1 MDTSLRRRR
10 SERQDPDFQDVDQAQ
25 ALEAETE
32 DPASSEGP
40 AEAHLFWSERAKAEV
55 ELQRARPQS
64 LREARKLPEVKVD
77 EVVLEPDYDL
87 GPGGKGRGASPVLE
101 SEVVRAASGRA
112 DGHSRNKVD
121 GVQRG
126 QELFLEQAQHSRGFK
141 DSLAQGPK
149 QATKQTE
156 PVDLLSMSPMKMTS
170 EGINNPRLQ
179 PPTIPEMEGPFS
191 LPERENQS
199 PKPSAILDVETAGH
213 VPMLQHGATERRQS
227 GVQDLSNSGVPASEV
242 GEFSRIGGPRMMLGN
257 SAGSTLQEFSSTTGV
272 GASEGKVLNRSH
284 LELDSGTARV
294 GNERAESVSEG
305 TARRSIPLSPEAQK
319 PQKSSAYEIPDPSEQ
334 HFEIVRLQSLVEHLH
349 DRLEK
354 AEAERSTR
362 GSRSFGSASSGRRV
376 EELELKGQRVNFQ
389 SEEGY
394 PLPPEPPRQS
404 SLDMD
409 FGTSVHSPMVFP
421 GDMVPSMDFGLH
433 SFTGFLRWTLDFILL
448 RVLDLSTSL
457 CLPVVNGS
465 LVLEPV
471 DFVPPPP
478 PQWTSPLV
486 AAPPI
491 PGAYNPNNPTALGD
505 WIAVVQPMISSLSD
519 TGSVWWG
526 YTYQAANQAYVRWL
540 STSPLERLS
549 IQKEFDQV
557 NLVQPQH
564 TLLEQRCVTLILQ
577 AIPDAVRVDVAAS
590 TLSEAAKLLRQWTQW
605 RMRLKQLHAAEPDT
619 TLLVKGLDDLTGRV
633 LQKHSA
639 SLFRLATFRERLGV
653 DYQPTSDAVSELC
666 RMMQAEVEHLMHSTD
681 DNPVKDEVPG
691 RGDDAKKQRL
701 QRLQT
706 SPSTPK
712 AKTSPAGPKTPG
724 AGMKPCRSW
733 LTAGGCAYGSSC
745 QFFHDQDEEKMRG
758 RCFSCSA
765 EDHWAD
771 SCPVKARLKAEA
783 KAANEDTGDGNAAIN
798 AEILSVLRSIKTKAL
813 RLSAVSN
820 PTGYGLLDSGA
831 SASLRQA
838 SPQEI
843 QESRPVSVSLAV
855 GEAVMHVNS
864 AGTLLVRESVH
875 PILPMHALP
884 LLGCEINWTDRG
896 IHVRHPGLG
905 ILPVRLKD
913 GTPELPEF
921 LVLRLIGEYERFL
934 LRRETSRAVSQQLWQ
949 RSVGQEE
956 VGLSSL
962 REWVAA
968 HVEADSLRL
977 VSPTFDPSCVPFNR
991 RTRRQLFDP
1000 QVPTLVHLFAGK
1012 QRWRHSVGQVLE
1024 VDISR
1029 GSDLLSD
1036 DVFGMLLRAATLGV
1050 IDGVVC
1056 GPPSRTFNPEALA
1069 SSSNGLK
1076 FRGEEGD
1083 ARFGFSDLSPADRAL
1098 VDRDTL
1104 LFLRSLLLTLVA
1116 SCAKEKFFNCLE
1128 MPESSTA
1135 WEWPE
1140 YENVSVCLGGWTASF
1155 DQGTLGHPCSK
1166 ATAVYT
1172 SSFQLYESLHELK
1185 LPPEVIEA
1193 PAPNFYGKEWAPGL
1207 VSRVLR
1213 AWDDYCC
1220 VSFERLQAHTREREG
1235 LLLNLCQEATVA
1247 KMSPEVWERHCQAD
1261 HLPYRD
1267 DCPIC
1272 IQGASRDRS
1281 HFTKHPHLFEL
1292 SSDVA
1297 GAYHK
1302 GRDFGGACRYFV
1314 IFTIRAPVKSDK
1326 KEWRD
1331 KSSEIAFQEKV
1342 DEAKAQDKED
1352 PHASLIY
1359 QPVHVTGEPLKGDAE
1374 QPSRVKNRRD
1384 RSPRRDPDA
1393 GPAFRVARLFSNS
1406 GGSPSATEAFSPC
1419 DTFCKQ
1425 VILEGNSVSTGQLA
1439 NAIRLYVQ
1447 DKKAIN
1453 RIAKRPLAGNQKDES
1468 SGATLPPWFWSSGAW
1483 VFSAKVGI
1491 TNTVHECPWLTRLLA
1506 VSLFHRTGQKFASV
1520 GFVIN
1525 IESEVHRDSHNSLE
1539 SMNVVWNVGQ
1549 GSGSL
1554 EICGHEMPLPP
1565 NAWLSFP
1572 PRDLHKSGSWEGDKI
1587 LVLGY
1592 TPRSLERLTSSD
1604 LLSLRWVNMPIQDIE
1619 PLQAPPASGE
1629 FSPGDGLSKL
1639 LPAECDSGD
1648 EEVDLPT
1655 EESWSQVAQGYEL
1668 MHQAVTH
1675 FLKSLQRSVVGA
1687 SSEGPVD
1694 PITLQAMREA
1704 SSLRNELGWHLE
1716 LARLYGCDKP
1726 VSSSSWRVC
1735 AAAPAVEH
1743 LESQPL
1749 LHTRIVSN
1757 EEVREKL
1764 HEWRDAMKAECDS
1777 LISKGAVELVADSQ
1791 VEKWILDGEDVEI
1804 LPGRGVATEKPPV
1817 TPGSTKRNKYRAVIC
1832 GNFQKWSEERAAESF
1847 YAGGADSL
1855 SIRTALRWA
1864 GMRKHGGSGTD
1875 VKTAFLNAPLDEQEA
1890 EYLICNPPKVLYAAG
1905 VIPRG
1910 YKWRVHGALY
1920 GLQTSPRAWSRLRDK
1935 TCRVLTWTVD
1945 GENRHLQQCVADPN
1959 IWLVKSPCGETVALM
1974 CWYVDDLL
1982 VLGPWSERSAL
1993 LEKIKATWECSAFT
2007 HTEDGPV
2014 EYCGLE
2020 ISESA
2025 DGLLIGQTK
2034 YIKELLKRHN
2044 VQGSAKSPCA
2054 AWSANFDDGESRDD
2068 PVDPVA
2074 VKAAQ
2079 SITGELLW
2087 LSVRARPE
2095 LSFPVSRMA
2104 QLTTKRPNDA
2114 ISIGQGV
2121 LRFLNSSPSQCI
2133 VYGPPPGDCGTSQ
2146 QYPRPVVETT
2156 LHAFAD
2162 ASFGPSSGRSHQ
2174 GLLVCWAG
2182 APLHWESGRQTL
2194 TALSTAES
2202 ELISYVCVVQA
2213 AEDAEAVEA
2222 LIGEIFPEPL
2232 TRSLFGDNS
2241 SAISIV
2247 SGPPTSWRS
2256 RHLRLRSHALPERIE
2271 NGVWTVYHLS
2281 GLLMPADILTKA
2293 MTASKFGDMLPFLG
2307 VKNPSEDYR
2316 LQLAAVLACCALLL
2330 KGQGSPEPE
2339 GWGWVIMYLVVVIL
2353 AYEGFR
2359 SFLRRFLGL
2368 VAYVFPG
2375 LGARFPGVLDVHS
2388 SPVQGTTQPP
2398 AASAPP
2404 SSSTQLPAPGARLPR
2419 DPSSSIGA
2427 RLPGGAA
2434 SPARSTPNLRS
2445 IGVNTN
2451 PEDYAPLPP
2460 VLPAA
2465 PAAAYRHPIDLDILC
2480 FQSES
2485 GYLRLQRRGGDLQG
2499 KRGGSRTLFS
2509 VSRGSAFEDQELV
2522 LFGQAVGMFLTIEA
2536 DGSIGASVSRRSL
2549 LCEWL
2554 TSGSEEQRSEALEA
2568 PEAEAATE
2576 GLRNRLPKSEAAE
2589 AEPESAK
2596 PEEKA
2601 PVPGE
2606 PTVFEDAGG
2615 LNESL
2620 EPEAF
2625 WAKELQNA
2633 PIFELNFPPLHPLD
2647 AYLTREVGRA
2657 HRVLSGQFVP
2667 EVVLAAWVLLLCRY
2681 SRAEEVLLLVSQGSP
2696 VALRLASLEQL
2707 SLQQAADAYRNRLA
2721 DARSCWAD
2729 VPSDI
2734 LKCRVGFLFG
2744 PAATDLDWTAPCGQG
2759 RLMLQ
2764 LQCELQAEGL
2774 TCTLVF
2780 EQGLLSTASATR
2792 ALEHLEAL
2800 LSAELSL
2807 PAGSLEVCNET
2818 EQWMLL
2824 DWSDQRSERYLDSGK
2839 CIHHF
2844 FQEQASTA
2852 PSRTAIIE
2860 DSESLTYAQLAA
2872 EAGQVASELLSADVT
2887 TDSLVPLMSHRCTE
2901 MVIAI
2906 FGILFAGGG
2915 YVPLDTKWPDDR
2927 VMEVISQ
2934 CAPRAVCAGP
2944 GFAVRLQSLV
2954 KELSTCSIL
2963 DIKRRQSKSLSVS
2976 VPMRV
2981 GSEPNSTNAVYC
2993 FFTSGSSGKPKGVV
3007 VEHRG
3012 LVHRILWFQDRWQ
3025 MQPGECGILKHSYTF
3040 GLSEWEIFWPL
3051 SVGGT
3056 LVLCRPDGEKDMEYL
3071 WQLSEQYRV
3080 RTQVFVPSVLR
3091 ALLEYAELEFEDQ
3104 QVKLW
3109 PDLKAAITCGEA
3121 LPPSLA
3127 QQFFDFLPHATLD
3140 NLYGPTEGEMT
3151 VWRLPMG
3158 RILQSMPIG
3167 EPMEG
3172 SRILICSSGGLA
3184 GVGEPGEIYFGG
3196 DFIARGYLGMPE
3208 LTEEKFVLDR
3218 FLGAEGTK
3226 LYASGDLARWRESGI
3241 LDFLGR
3247 ADFQVK
3253 LRGFRIEL
3261 GEIEEAL
3268 RAAGAKNS
3276 VCIVVGQG
3284 TQQRLVAYVI
3294 MPGGDQA
3301 TLRAACTSRLP
3312 AYMVPAQVVFLEA
3325 MPRTASGKIDRKA
3338 LPAPPEPQGESEEA
3352 VLVVEPRDSLEE
3364 RIREIW
3370 AKVLDR
3376 APESLSVEAD
3386 WPLVGGNS
3394 LLAGKATSLLRKE
3407 LGVQLPGTAMYT
3419 NSTIAKLALLASKLG
3434 ATVSGDEPKPVETNQ
3449 EAVPGKQRY
3458 QAQSARSPSALCAQ
3472 FLVAV
3477 AGNLLGDNFAWMIR
3491 WLLAWVVYQAY
3502 GRSCL
3507 ILCLPGLLAAL
3518 LVLEAAVCIAL
3529 KQLIVGRL
3537 EPGRYPLFGKTYFL
3551 WLFQR
3556 HLVEKCRDRI
3566 SEFISGTCLLVHF
3579 YRALGA
3585 DIGERVDLNDPELEE
3600 PDLVSIGSDVSVNH
3614 ARICAAGLMDGELIL
3629 GAVKVQS
3636 RSCVMPRAM
3645 LVMGTDVP
3653 SGSEVSPLA
3662 STSGWMGAVG
3672 AVCPLQS
3679 SKIERV
3685 TTQDYLRLAVGLP
3698 WLLFLHSAAIIPTI
3712 YALEMLW
3719 AVTGGNWI
3727 FWLLSPLVYRHG
3739 FALTFFLLTVLQKR
3753 ALVGRL
3759 LPGPTPEEGSW
3770 AWHKEAFRTWLHEQA
3785 VCARSFD
3792 DAMDPFVGT
3801 EVLSIMYRMLGSKI
3815 GRRVQMDTVYVAEH
3829 DCFTVEDDV
3838 VFGSVVSAHC
3848 AGAAG
3853 RQEVKLLRGAN
3864 VLDHGVL
3871 MPGTFVG
3878 ERAVLGSASLAPA
3891 DSYFPPDSINTG
3903 QVGGKPVRLRFQT
3916 STEEQ
3921 VVTEWEAMRR
3931 LNSDEFFWGFNFGVI
3946 AAAIVCS
3953 PVPIYQC
3960 LLTCLLGWKTWA
3972 SYGPFLAFLSF
3983 PFAYAFISLVVLSIN
3998 YILKWR
4004 IIGKYEEGDY
4014 TFFSNYHL
4022 SWTVMMIL
4030 SGVMEDAVDAL
4041 QGTEFLVWYY
4051 RLMGAKVG
4059 QNCCLF
4065 GLALEYD
4072 LLTMGDGCC
4081 VGWECDTTCH
4091 TVENMVIKLAPT
4103 VLESYTSM
4111 LPHSMVSP
4119 GAVLHEGAVVLENS
4133 QVLKGEQVPA
4143 DECWAGL
4150 PASSCGPVGALPI
4163 ETVQEDEK
4171 ADEIQ
4176 QEAQG
4181 EAPAEVQSL
4190 PEGLE
4195 ALSDGAVVALAGQ
4208 TFLVEKLKTGDILL
4222 FVFEEDGKSLSGH
4235 LRVRATGRA
4244 DFAGRRGPAARFFAS
4259 KGSSAATVCLQTV
4272 GTGMCLHFD
4281 EASQLFFGDTNPGDL
4296 VVKQI
4301 SQASTIKLSQEVL
4314 QQRRRQEANLLVQE
4328 RRRKAAYALQSSTAR
4343 ETFSHGRAQRGRR
4356 GSWPLDFEGRSCDV
4370 VGREV
4375 LARPAALKMVLE
4387 RAEAM
4392 QMDGES
4398 WMLPVGCEVEVK
4410 WHRQVRM
4417 LRPPSCP
4424 PGVWRG
4430 RQVAGFWHP
4439 RAKAQPRR
4447 SSI

>member
-10 SERQDPDFQDVDQAQ
+10 SERQEPDAPDAAQ
-25 ALEAETE
+25 AEALAAIPEK
-32 DPASSEGP
+32 DSEGP
-40 AEAHLFWSERAKAEV
+40 PRAEISESHPFWSERAKAEV
-55 ELQRARPQS
+55 ELQKARPKS
-64 LREARKLPEVKVD
+64 LNEAKKTPEVKVD
-77 EVVLEPDYDL
+77 EDVLEPSYEMEF
-87 GPGGKGRGASPVLE
+87 GGKGKGDPST
-101 SEVVRAASGRA
+101 SEVVRAASGLA
-112 DGHSRNKVD
+112 DSHGA
-121 GVQRG
+121 RG
-126 QELFLEQAQHSRGFK
+126 RGGLFQEPTGESRGLLFGK
-141 DSLAQGPK
+141 PGSSGPP
-149 QATKQTE
+149 E
-156 PVDLLSMSPMKMTS
+156 PTDWMSMSPMKLEQSLKIMMDGKSLKTS
-170 EGINNPRLQ
+170 TNE
-179 PPTIPEMEGPFS
+179 PPADRRSMPELETGWRTVPEEVSELSGGQQVRNFS
-191 LPERENQS
+191 
-199 PKPSAILDVETAGH
+199 
-213 VPMLQHGATERRQS
+213 
-227 GVQDLSNSGVPASEV
+227 ASEV
-242 GEFSRIGGPRMMLGN
+242 LDPRV
-257 SAGSTLQEFSSTTGV
+257 V
-272 GASEGKVLNRSH
+272 GASRGILQ
-284 LELDSGTARV
+284 DSGAGSSNQGTPEVSTTV
-294 GNERAESVSEG
+294 GDGASERHCKEVYPSFSG
-305 TARRSIPLSPEAQK
+305 SPE
-319 PQKSSAYEIPDPSEQ
+319 IPE
-334 HFEIVRLQSLVEHLH
+334 E
-349 DRLEK
+349 
-354 AEAERSTR
+354 
-362 GSRSFGSASSGRRV
+362 FGLR
-376 EELELKGQRVNFQ
+376 
-389 SEEGY
+389 EGY
-394 PLPPEPPRQS
+394 PLPPVPPLPFASEGWSSWNVSDPLHSTHDLVILGQEPPRQS

-409 FGTSVHSPMVFP
+409 FGPSVHSPMAFP

-433 SFTGFLRWTLDFILL
+433 SFTGFLRWTLDFILP

-457 CLPVVNGS
+457 CLP
-465 LVLEPV
+465 
-471 DFVPPPP
+471 
-478 PQWTSPLV
+478 
-486 AAPPI
+486 
-491 PGAYNPNNPTALGD
+491 AYNPSNPTALGD

-564 TLLEQRCVTLILQ
+564 ALLEQRCVTLILQ
-577 AIPDAVRVDVAAS
+577 AIPDAVRVDIVASRHLSVAGMIFRLMTVFQPGGASERSTMLRFLVTPKAAS

-619 TLLVKGLDDLTGRV
+619 TLLVKGLDVLTGKV

-712 AKTSPAGPKTPG
+712 AKTSPAGPKSPG

-733 LTAGGCAYGSSC
+733 LTAGGCTYGSSC
-745 QFFHDQDEEKMRG
+745 QFYHDQDEEKMRG
-758 RCFSCSA
+758 RCFCCSA

-783 KAANEDTGDGNAAIN
+783 KAANEAEAAAPSQGDGNAAIN

-855 GEAVMHVNS
+855 GEALMHVNS
-864 AGTLLVRESVH
+864 AGNLLVRESVQ
-875 PILPMHALP
+875 PILPMHALR

-921 LVLRLIGEYERFL
+921 LVLRLIAEYERFL

-968 HVEADSLRL
+968 HVAADSCSESELQLIVKTLFPGLPERL
-977 VSPTFDPSCVPFNR
+977 ASQVAVSPTFDPSCVPFNR

-1083 ARFGFSDLSPADRAL
+1083 DRFGFSDLSPSDRAL

-1104 LFLRSLLLTLVA
+1104 LFLRSLLLTFVA

-1128 MPESSTA
+1128 MPETSTA

-1193 PAPNFYGKEWAPGL
+1193 PASNFYGKEWAPGL

-1261 HLPYRD
+1261 HLPYRN

-1297 GAYHK
+1297 GPYHK

-1314 IFTIRAPVKSDK
+1314 IFTIRVPVKSDK

-1359 QPVHVTGEPLKGDAE
+1359 QP
-1374 QPSRVKNRRD
+1374 QPSRVKVYTKLGDDFLEEPSSAVGVSSTPGEDDDSALPVSFEVKSPHKPPPLQPEGSDSDDGQEFVTLVWAEPLKTRQSFNVQLAIMRAVARLRAFGIPCFRFHSDRAREYLSDSLERFLAEQGIHSTRTAPEDHPSNGAAEVAIREVKRAARRALLSANLPSCHWPTAVRHAGEVMWRKGLVRLGGAARSLLAYGTPVEARKRLRHRDVWMSRTRSGVLIGPAPQTLSSYLVLFEDDTVCITSAVYPVDYRPRPPSEPAEPPLRPKPLSGSSTGAFLPTPHYRHGSKGPSVRVTLQGPSLPAAGGMSAIADFSDFYGSGEFSRRSFSESEDSLKAGSDGPVDFLSDSSDFPQTAGMPEVPQQEFSTLQGVCEDPAASDEVFSSEDRRESGEDSCSESPGEIAETREADDAPGMPPTNLGEGSRGPGEPCGHRVLRFVGPNPQRMPEANPAPGGRNVQGINRRVLQISFAYMSPDQWAAVCYLEEEEFERQMSDFTRFLDPGDPVDGDTEIPFLLLRGTLRNHRWDRYPTMEYQDADGRRAPLFEEPPSPLAVPGPIDPPHIRALRVKDEASSSSGSYSASSSQGYPPPMRAEASCTADRPGQGYSSPMPAEAPAVPDPSGSVSSFSSGSLDVSATGPVSSSSGNTSTVDTYSTLQSSIAEWTIDPPSNPLCHMLQSGAPLSPYIIQIGLQGCVEVLENDDDLEKTLHYAIRGFQSEQRGGRMLPNALEPKVGWIVVGAMIARWLEDNPESASGYDVPERVKAIALGIATSTVPEAPAPSMYDFWLKKLDHNDRADVNVPTPRWDRRYAVLSDREAERLQRGRPVDEPASGWNELDLQSFGCLVHTMHNPEHAFMIGLFVLRGRNWTTMPEVRMIWDHRHTNAPVPYVFGYQPGGLNDQNTEYELDLLGVVETERVVDFEGEPNRRAYLYRAIRYGQPPQWFLIESNMIWQDRFRSSEETGRNPVPNPQGPPPFENRRD

-1393 GPAFRVARLFSNS
+1393 GPAFRVARLFSSS

-1419 DTFCKQ
+1419 ETFCKQ
-1425 VILEGNSVSTGQLA
+1425 VLLEGHPVSTGQLA

-1447 DKKAIN
+1447 DKKAVN
-1453 RIAKRPLAGNQKDES
+1453 RIAKRPLAGNQKDEA

-1506 VSLFHRTGQKFASV
+1506 VSLFHRTGHCFASV
-1520 GFVIN
+1520 GFVVN
-1525 IESEVHRDSHNSLE
+1525 IESEIHRDSHNSLE

-1554 EICGHEMPLPP
+1554 EVRGQEMPLPP

-1592 TPRSLERLTSSD
+1592 TPRSLEKLTSSD
-1604 LLSLRWVNMPIQDIE
+1604 LLSLRWVNMPIQDLE
-1619 PLQAPPASGE
+1619 PLSSSSVIGE
-1629 FSPGDGLSKL
+1629 PSPGDGVSKL
-1639 LPAECDSGD
+1639 LPDECDSG
-1648 EEVDLPT
+1648 EEEADLPA
-1655 EESWSQVAQGYEL
+1655 EESWSQVTQGYEQ

-1716 LARLYGCDKP
+1716 LARLYGCDEP

-1735 AAAPAVEH
+1735 AAAPAAEH

-1817 TPGSTKRNKYRAVIC
+1817 APGSTKRNKYRAVIC

-2068 PVDPVA
+2068 PVDPEA

-2104 QLTTKRPNDA
+2104 QLTTKRPKDA
-2114 ISIGQGV
+2114 LSIGQGV

-2133 VYGPPPGDCGTSQ
+2133 VYGPPPGDCGASQ

-2213 AEDAEAVEA
+2213 AEAVEA

-2256 RHLRLRSHALPERIE
+2256 RHLRLRSHALRERIE

-2307 VKNPSEDYR
+2307 VKNPSEDCR
-2316 LQLAAVLACCALLL
+2316 LRLAAVLACCALLL

-2339 GWGWVIMYLVVVIL
+2339 GWGWVIVYLTVVIL

-2388 SPVQGTTQPP
+2388 SPGTGTTQPP
-2398 AASAPP
+2398 AASTPP

-2419 DPSSSIGA
+2419 GSSSSIGA
-2427 RLPGGAA
+2427 RLPGGAP
-2434 SPARSTPNLRS
+2434 SSSRSLSNLRS

-2465 PAAAYRHPIDLDILC
+2465 PAAAYRHPIDLV
-2480 FQSES
+2480 SHSTSS
-2485 GYLRLQRRGGDLQG
+2485 GSHWHQNPECYHLRNRDHSSLLPCSDCVVGRTVFHTNLPTGLRRRRGG
-2499 KRGGSRTLFS
+2499 
-2509 VSRGSAFEDQELV
+2509 
-2522 LFGQAVGMFLTIEA
+2522 
-2536 DGSIGASVSRRSL
+2536 
-2549 LCEWL
+2549 
-2554 TSGSEEQRSEALEA
+2554 
-2568 PEAEAATE
+2568 
-2576 GLRNRLPKSEAAE
+2576 
-2589 AEPESAK
+2589 
-2596 PEEKA
+2596 
-2601 PVPGE
+2601 
-2606 PTVFEDAGG
+2606 
-2615 LNESL
+2615 
-2620 EPEAF
+2620 
-2625 WAKELQNA
+2625 
-2633 PIFELNFPPLHPLD
+2633 
-2647 AYLTREVGRA
+2647 
-2657 HRVLSGQFVP
+2657 
-2667 EVVLAAWVLLLCRY
+2667 
-2681 SRAEEVLLLVSQGSP
+2681 
-2696 VALRLASLEQL
+2696 
-2707 SLQQAADAYRNRLA
+2707 
-2721 DARSCWAD
+2721 
-2729 VPSDI
+2729 
-2734 LKCRVGFLFG
+2734 
-2744 PAATDLDWTAPCGQG
+2744 
-2759 RLMLQ
+2759 
-2764 LQCELQAEGL
+2764 
-2774 TCTLVF
+2774 
-2780 EQGLLSTASATR
+2780 
-2792 ALEHLEAL
+2792 
-2800 LSAELSL
+2800 
-2807 PAGSLEVCNET
+2807 
-2818 EQWMLL
+2818 
-2824 DWSDQRSERYLDSGK
+2824 
-2839 CIHHF
+2839 
-2844 FQEQASTA
+2844 
-2852 PSRTAIIE
+2852 
-2860 DSESLTYAQLAA
+2860 
-2872 EAGQVASELLSADVT
+2872 
-2887 TDSLVPLMSHRCTE
+2887 
-2901 MVIAI
+2901 
-2906 FGILFAGGG
+2906 
-2915 YVPLDTKWPDDR
+2915 
-2927 VMEVISQ
+2927 
-2934 CAPRAVCAGP
+2934 
-2944 GFAVRLQSLV
+2944 
-2954 KELSTCSIL
+2954 
-2963 DIKRRQSKSLSVS
+2963 
-2976 VPMRV
+2976 
-2981 GSEPNSTNAVYC
+2981 
-2993 FFTSGSSGKPKGVV
+2993 
-3007 VEHRG
+3007 
-3012 LVHRILWFQDRWQ
+3012 
-3025 MQPGECGILKHSYTF
+3025 
-3040 GLSEWEIFWPL
+3040 
-3051 SVGGT
+3051 
-3056 LVLCRPDGEKDMEYL
+3056 
-3071 WQLSEQYRV
+3071 
-3080 RTQVFVPSVLR
+3080 
-3091 ALLEYAELEFEDQ
+3091 
-3104 QVKLW
+3104 
-3109 PDLKAAITCGEA
+3109 
-3121 LPPSLA
+3121 
-3127 QQFFDFLPHATLD
+3127 
-3140 NLYGPTEGEMT
+3140 
-3151 VWRLPMG
+3151 
-3158 RILQSMPIG
+3158 
-3167 EPMEG
+3167 
-3172 SRILICSSGGLA
+3172 
-3184 GVGEPGEIYFGG
+3184 
-3196 DFIARGYLGMPE
+3196 
-3208 LTEEKFVLDR
+3208 
-3218 FLGAEGTK
+3218 
-3226 LYASGDLARWRESGI
+3226 
-3241 LDFLGR
+3241 
-3247 ADFQVK
+3247 
-3253 LRGFRIEL
+3253 
-3261 GEIEEAL
+3261 
-3268 RAAGAKNS
+3268 
-3276 VCIVVGQG
+3276 
-3284 TQQRLVAYVI
+3284 
-3294 MPGGDQA
+3294 
-3301 TLRAACTSRLP
+3301 
-3312 AYMVPAQVVFLEA
+3312 
-3325 MPRTASGKIDRKA
+3325 
-3338 LPAPPEPQGESEEA
+3338 
-3352 VLVVEPRDSLEE
+3352 
-3364 RIREIW
+3364 
-3370 AKVLDR
+3370 
-3376 APESLSVEAD
+3376 
-3386 WPLVGGNS
+3386 
-3394 LLAGKATSLLRKE
+3394 
-3407 LGVQLPGTAMYT
+3407 
-3419 NSTIAKLALLASKLG
+3419 
-3434 ATVSGDEPKPVETNQ
+3434 
-3449 EAVPGKQRY
+3449 
-3458 QAQSARSPSALCAQ
+3458 
-3472 FLVAV
+3472 
-3477 AGNLLGDNFAWMIR
+3477 
-3491 WLLAWVVYQAY
+3491 
-3502 GRSCL
+3502 
-3507 ILCLPGLLAAL
+3507 
-3518 LVLEAAVCIAL
+3518 
-3529 KQLIVGRL
+3529 
-3537 EPGRYPLFGKTYFL
+3537 
-3551 WLFQR
+3551 
-3556 HLVEKCRDRI
+3556 
-3566 SEFISGTCLLVHF
+3566 
-3579 YRALGA
+3579 
-3585 DIGERVDLNDPELEE
+3585 
-3600 PDLVSIGSDVSVNH
+3600 
-3614 ARICAAGLMDGELIL
+3614 
-3629 GAVKVQS
+3629 
-3636 RSCVMPRAM
+3636 
-3645 LVMGTDVP
+3645 
-3653 SGSEVSPLA
+3653 
-3662 STSGWMGAVG
+3662 
-3672 AVCPLQS
+3672 
-3679 SKIERV
+3679 
-3685 TTQDYLRLAVGLP
+3685 
-3698 WLLFLHSAAIIPTI
+3698 
-3712 YALEMLW
+3712 
-3719 AVTGGNWI
+3719 
-3727 FWLLSPLVYRHG
+3727 
-3739 FALTFFLLTVLQKR
+3739 
-3753 ALVGRL
+3753 
-3759 LPGPTPEEGSW
+3759 
-3770 AWHKEAFRTWLHEQA
+3770 
-3785 VCARSFD
+3785 
-3792 DAMDPFVGT
+3792 
-3801 EVLSIMYRMLGSKI
+3801 
-3815 GRRVQMDTVYVAEH
+3815 
-3829 DCFTVEDDV
+3829 
-3838 VFGSVVSAHC
+3838 
-3848 AGAAG
+3848 
-3853 RQEVKLLRGAN
+3853 
-3864 VLDHGVL
+3864 
-3871 MPGTFVG
+3871 
-3878 ERAVLGSASLAPA
+3878 
-3891 DSYFPPDSINTG
+3891 
-3903 QVGGKPVRLRFQT
+3903 
-3916 STEEQ
+3916 
-3921 VVTEWEAMRR
+3921 
-3931 LNSDEFFWGFNFGVI
+3931 
-3946 AAAIVCS
+3946 
-3953 PVPIYQC
+3953 
-3960 LLTCLLGWKTWA
+3960 
-3972 SYGPFLAFLSF
+3972 
-3983 PFAYAFISLVVLSIN
+3983 
-3998 YILKWR
+3998 
-4004 IIGKYEEGDY
+4004 
-4014 TFFSNYHL
+4014 
-4022 SWTVMMIL
+4022 
-4030 SGVMEDAVDAL
+4030 
-4041 QGTEFLVWYY
+4041 
-4051 RLMGAKVG
+4051 
-4059 QNCCLF
+4059 
-4065 GLALEYD
+4065 
-4072 LLTMGDGCC
+4072 
-4081 VGWECDTTCH
+4081 
-4091 TVENMVIKLAPT
+4091 
-4103 VLESYTSM
+4103 
-4111 LPHSMVSP
+4111 
-4119 GAVLHEGAVVLENS
+4119 
-4133 QVLKGEQVPA
+4133 
-4143 DECWAGL
+4143 
-4150 PASSCGPVGALPI
+4150 
-4163 ETVQEDEK
+4163 
-4171 ADEIQ
+4171 
-4176 QEAQG
+4176 
-4181 EAPAEVQSL
+4181 
-4190 PEGLE
+4190 
-4195 ALSDGAVVALAGQ
+4195 
-4208 TFLVEKLKTGDILL
+4208 
-4222 FVFEEDGKSLSGH
+4222 
-4235 LRVRATGRA
+4235 
-4244 DFAGRRGPAARFFAS
+4244 
-4259 KGSSAATVCLQTV
+4259 
-4272 GTGMCLHFD
+4272 
-4281 EASQLFFGDTNPGDL
+4281 
-4296 VVKQI
+4296 
-4301 SQASTIKLSQEVL
+4301 
-4314 QQRRRQEANLLVQE
+4314 
-4328 RRRKAAYALQSSTAR
+4328 
-4343 ETFSHGRAQRGRR
+4343 
-4356 GSWPLDFEGRSCDV
+4356 
-4370 VGREV
+4370 
-4375 LARPAALKMVLE
+4375 
-4387 RAEAM
+4387 
-4392 QMDGES
+4392 
-4398 WMLPVGCEVEVK
+4398 
-4410 WHRQVRM
+4410 
-4417 LRPPSCP
+4417 
-4424 PGVWRG
+4424 
-4430 RQVAGFWHP
+4430 
-4439 RAKAQPRR
+4439 
-4447 SSI
+4447 